1 MMKRNEPHV
10 QKVHVDQRIVIG
22 PLLKDYCSIPQ
33 ESNAADIQPGS
44 LDSNSSSILDSTGDF
59 QSYHRT
65 FAKMFVSIMVRF
77 QHE

>member
-10 QKVHVDQRIVIG
+10 QKVHVDQRIVLG

-44 LDSNSSSILDSTGDF
+44 LDSNSSSILDSTGDL

-65 FAKMFVSIMVRF
+65 FAKMFVSIVVRF